1 MGLELL
7 DIAMA
12 LLAFLS
18 PSAPKGHSTP
28 TPGGIRE
35 MYLRHLLLCGPQE
48 IGPVVVMEETVTY
61 SLCLKNKTAQ
71 KSGGPILSPSP
82 AVLLCPLIQA

>member
-1 MGLELL
+1 
-7 DIAMA
+7 
-12 LLAFLS
+12 
-18 PSAPKGHSTP
+18 
-28 TPGGIRE
+28 

-71 KSGGPILSPSP
+71 KSGGPILSPSTVYGYCENQLP
-82 AVLLCPLIQA
+82 CTGEGHPNPHGEVGLKNQGQ